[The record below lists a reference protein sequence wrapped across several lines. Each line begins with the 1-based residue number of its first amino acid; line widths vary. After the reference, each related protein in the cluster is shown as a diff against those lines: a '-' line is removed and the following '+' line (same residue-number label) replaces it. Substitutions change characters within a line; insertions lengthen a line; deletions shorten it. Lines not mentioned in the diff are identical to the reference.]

1 MAEPDLTCP
10 HCGTVSP
17 AFTEFCPS
25 CRQRLTCVRPESRT
39 HRVLRALGFVKQA
52 GAPQRNAVDVAEV
65 YRRAPM
71 HHDESR

>member
-1 MAEPDLTCP
+1 
-10 HCGTVSP
+10 
-17 AFTEFCPS
+17 
-25 CRQRLTCVRPESRT
+25 
-39 HRVLRALGFVKQA
+39 VKQA